1 MTENGRRVI
10 HVGLWIFTGVLGLGV
25 FWPDRPLGPPH
36 LAWRCLELFERP
48 GEGIL
53 CRGYRRGYH
62 GEGGGQPQVPRFG
75 DRTEGELGPE
85 RLALFE
91 VPLDLNR
98 ATVEQLQSLPGIGP
112 GLAARLV
119 AARPFRSVGEVMKVK
134 GIGRRRALQLRAR
147 LYVQPTTGLLEGP
160 EDPSGPETES
170 GP

>member
-1 MTENGRRVI
+1 MTETGRRMV
-10 HVGLWIFTGVLGLGV
+10 HAVLWIFTGALGFGA
-25 FWPDRPLGPPH
+25 FWPSRGLGPPH
-36 LAWRCLELFERP
+36 PAWRCLGPFERP

-53 CRGYRRGYH
+53 CRG
-62 GEGGGQPQVPRFG
+62 EGWQAPRAG
-75 DRTEGELGPE
+75 DKTEEELGPE

-98 ATVEQLQSLPGIGP
+98 ATVEQLESLPGIGP

-147 LYVQPTTGLLEGP
+147 LYVQPAVGLP
-160 EDPSGPETES
+160 PSPS
-170 GP
+170 K